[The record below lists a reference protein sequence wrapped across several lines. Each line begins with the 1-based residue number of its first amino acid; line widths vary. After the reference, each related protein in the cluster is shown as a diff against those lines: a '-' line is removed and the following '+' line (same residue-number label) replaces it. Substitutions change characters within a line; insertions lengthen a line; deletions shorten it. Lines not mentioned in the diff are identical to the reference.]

1 MEYLYHVMGFANIIG
16 ELLVVFQLYGL
27 ERVVIDCGLM
37 LEKTPGRI
45 LQVLWSSVTPML
57 LTICLLVGL
66 LFRPSPTFR
75 DYEYSTPAR
84 IIAEAVVFV
93 GLTFVPSYAYTVL
106 AANAFR
112 KIKTEGNE
120 MSVPQKLEVV
130 KAHAS
135 RWRPA
140 DPQFAREYKNRLVA
154 RGLIVRQHRHEAVKS
169 TDGVTVGPTGTFVVH
184 TDRPTGSEQRTGE
197 QPAAPAPQ

>member
-1 MEYLYHVMGFANIIG
+1 
-16 ELLVVFQLYGL
+16 
-27 ERVVIDCGLM
+27 M

-45 LQVLWSSVTPML
+45 LEVLWSSVTPML

-66 LFRPSPTFR
+66 LFQPSPTFR
-75 DYEYSTPAR
+75 DYEYSMPAR
-84 IIAEAVVFV
+84 IIAEAVAFV

-106 AANAFR
+106 AANAF
-112 KIKTEGNE
+112 
-120 MSVPQKLEVV
+120 KLEVM

-154 RGLIVRQHRHEAVKS
+154 RGLIVRQHRHEAVVQRRGHS
-169 TDGVTVGPTGTFVVH
+169 RAHGRLRRAHRQTHRLGTAPWGA
-184 TDRPTGSEQRTGE
+184 T
-197 QPAAPAPQ
+197 AAPAPK

>member
-106 AANAFR
+106 AANAF
-112 KIKTEGNE
+112 
-120 MSVPQKLEVV
+120 KLEVV

-154 RGLIVRQHRHEAVKS
+154 RGLIVRQHRHEAVKT

-197 QPAAPAPQ
+197 QPAAPAFQ